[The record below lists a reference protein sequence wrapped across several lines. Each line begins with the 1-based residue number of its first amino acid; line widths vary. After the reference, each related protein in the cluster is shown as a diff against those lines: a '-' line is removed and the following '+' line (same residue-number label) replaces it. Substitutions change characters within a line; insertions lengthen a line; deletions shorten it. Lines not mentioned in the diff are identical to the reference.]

1 MGNNLK
7 NELAV
12 GKSVIGS
19 GAKRPHSY
27 TNILPY
33 ILVFP
38 AVMVILLLYLYPFL
52 ASFWKSFISKEGVLS
67 LVNYEKTLR
76 LYRYDILFTMGVT
89 AFSTFIATVISI
101 LVAVYLRLS
110 TGWLANSIGILYR
123 LPIFLPFVVI
133 AQMMRSFLAPHGTLN
148 LFLAKLSLVDIE
160 NPLQLFNWIGLTF
173 GFVWK
178 QAPFM
183 ILIIL
188 GGFQMI
194 DKSYIE
200 AAKSVGAKLPQI
212 ITKVLIPMNKPTIL
226 IAVTLVF
233 CSLVGCFSFP
243 YMLIGGK
250 TPVTITVDIA
260 HRVNYFGDYGVANAL
275 GVFSY
280 ILVSL
285 LAIYYVRS
293 MMKKGL
299 YD

>member
-12 GKSVIGS
+12 GKSEIGV
-19 GAKRPHSY
+19 GVERPHSY

-67 LVNYEKTLR
+67 LANYEKTLR

-89 AFSTFIATVISI
+89 ALSTFIATVLSI
-101 LVAVYLRLS
+101 FVAVYLRLS
-110 TGWLANSIGILYR
+110 KGWLSNSIGILYR

-160 NPLQLFNWIGLTF
+160 NPLQLFNWIGLVF

-183 ILIIL
+183 ILII
-188 GGFQMI
+188 
-194 DKSYIE
+194 
-200 AAKSVGAKLPQI
+200 
-212 ITKVLIPMNKPTIL
+212 
-226 IAVTLVF
+226 
-233 CSLVGCFSFP
+233 
-243 YMLIGGK
+243 
-250 TPVTITVDIA
+250 
-260 HRVNYFGDYGVANAL
+260 
-275 GVFSY
+275 
-280 ILVSL
+280 
-285 LAIYYVRS
+285 
-293 MMKKGL
+293 
-299 YD
+299 

>member
-12 GKSVIGS
+12 GKSEIGA
-19 GAKRPHSY
+19 GVERPRSY

-33 ILVFP
+33 VLVFP

-52 ASFWKSFISKEGVLS
+52 ASFWKSFISKEGVLG
-67 LVNYEKTLR
+67 LANYEKTLR

-89 AFSTFIATVISI
+89 ILSTLIATILSI
-101 LVAVYLRLS
+101 LLAVYLRL
-110 TGWLANSIGILYR
+110 TKGWIANIVGILYR

-133 AQMMRSFLAPHGTLN
+133 AQMMRSFLAPHGTFN
-148 LFLAKLSLVDIE
+148 LFLAKFGIIDIE
-160 NPLQLFNWIGLTF
+160 NPLQMFNWIGLTF

-178 QAPFM
+178 EAPFM
-183 ILIIL
+183 VLIIL
-188 GGFQMI
+188 GGFQMTN
-194 DKSYIE
+194 DSYIE

-212 ITKVLIPMNKPTIL
+212 ITKVLIPMNKTTIL

-250 TPVTITVDIA
+250 SPVTITVDIA

-280 ILVSL
+280 IMVSI
-285 LAIYYVRS
+285 LALYYVRS
-293 MMKKGL
+293 MMRKGL

>member
-1 MGNNLK
+1 MGNNLQ
-7 NELAV
+7 NELVV
-12 GKSVIGS
+12 GKSEIGV
-19 GAKRPHSY
+19 GVERPHSY

-67 LVNYEKTLR
+67 LANYEKTLR
-76 LYRYDILFTMGVT
+76 IYRYDILFTLGVT
-89 AFSTFIATVISI
+89 VLSTFIATVASI
-101 LVAVYLRLS
+101 FVAVYLRLS
-110 TGWLANSIGILYR
+110 KGWLSNSVGILYR

-133 AQMMRSFLAPHGTLN
+133 AQMMRSFLAPHGVLN
-148 LFLAKLSLVDIE
+148 LFLAKLNLIDIE
-160 NPLQLFNWIGLTF
+160 NPLQLFNWVGLTF

-178 QAPFM
+178 EAPFM
-183 ILIIL
+183 ILIIC

-194 DKSYIE
+194 DDSYIE
-200 AAKSVGAKLPQI
+200 AARSVGAKLPQI
-212 ITKVLIPMNKPTIL
+212 ITKILIPMNKPTIL

-250 TPVTITVDIA
+250 SPVTITVDIA

-280 ILVSL
+280 IMVSL
-285 LAIYYVRS
+285 LALYYVRS

>member
-1 MGNNLK
+1 MGNDLK
-7 NELAV
+7 NEFTV
-12 GKSVIGS
+12 GKSKIGV
-19 GAKRPHSY
+19 GAERPHSY
-27 TNILPY
+27 NNILPY
-33 ILVFP
+33 VLVFP

-52 ASFWKSFISKEGVLS
+52 ASFWKSFINKEGVLS
-67 LVNYEKTLR
+67 LANYEKTLR

-89 AFSTFIATVISI
+89 ALSTFIATVLSV

-160 NPLQLFNWIGLTF
+160 NPLQLFNWVGLTF

-194 DKSYIE
+194 DNSYIE

-250 TPVTITVDIA
+250 SPVTITVDIA

>member
-1 MGNNLK
+1 MTNNLK

-12 GKSVIGS
+12 GKSGIGV
-19 GAKRPHSY
+19 GVERPHSY
-27 TNILPY
+27 NNILPY

-67 LVNYEKTLR
+67 LANYEKTLR
-76 LYRYDILFTMGVT
+76 LYRYDILFTIGVT
-89 AFSTFIATVISI
+89 VLSTLIATVLSI

-110 TGWLANSIGILYR
+110 KGWLANGIGVLYR
-123 LPIFLPFVVI
+123 LPIFVPFVVV
-133 AQMMRSFLAPHGTLN
+133 AQMMRSFLAPHGILN
-148 LFLAKLSLVDIE
+148 LFLAQLNIIDIE
-160 NPLQLFNWIGLTF
+160 NPLQLFNWAGLTF

-183 ILIIL
+183 ILIIC

-194 DKSYIE
+194 DESYIE

-250 TPVTITVDIA
+250 SPVTITVDIA

-280 ILVSL
+280 IIVSL

-299 YD
+299 YE

>member
-7 NELAV
+7 NKLAV
-12 GKSVIGS
+12 GKSKIGV
-19 GAKRPHSY
+19 GVKRPHSY

-33 ILVFP
+33 VLVFP
-38 AVMVILLLYLYPFL
+38 AVMAILLLYLYPFL

-67 LVNYEKTLR
+67 LANYEKTLR
-76 LYRYDILFTMGVT
+76 LYRYDILFTFGVT

-101 LVAVYLRLS
+101 FVAVYLRL
-110 TGWLANSIGILYR
+110 TKGWLSNIIGILYR

-148 LFLAKLSLVDIE
+148 LFLEKLGLINLE

-194 DKSYIE
+194 DNSYIE

>member
-1 MGNNLK
+1 MGNNLQ

-12 GKSVIGS
+12 GKSEIGV
-19 GAKRPHSY
+19 GVERPHSY
-27 TNILPY
+27 ANILPY

-38 AVMVILLLYLYPFL
+38 AVMAILLLYLYPL
-52 ASFWKSFISKEGVLS
+52 LTSFWKSFINKEGVLS
-67 LVNYEKTLR
+67 LANYEKTLR
-76 LYRYDILFTMGVT
+76 LYRYDILFTLGVT
-89 AFSTFIATVISI
+89 VLSTFIATVLSV

-110 TGWLANSIGILYR
+110 KGWLANSVGILYR
-123 LPIFLPFVVI
+123 LPIFLPFVVV
-133 AQMMRSFLAPHGTLN
+133 AQMMRSFLAPHGILN
-148 LFLAKLSLVDIE
+148 LFLAKLNIIDIE
-160 NPLQLFNWIGLTF
+160 NPLQLFNWVGLTF

-178 QAPFM
+178 EAPFM
-183 ILIIL
+183 ILIIC

-194 DKSYIE
+194 NDSYIE

-212 ITKVLIPMNKPTIL
+212 ITKILIPMNKPTIL

-250 TPVTITVDIA
+250 SPVTITVDIA

-280 ILVSL
+280 IMVSL

-299 YD
+299 YE

>member
-12 GKSVIGS
+12 GKSVIGG

-89 AFSTFIATVISI
+89 AFSTFIATVLSI

>member
-12 GKSVIGS
+12 GKNEIGV
-19 GAKRPHSY
+19 GVERPRSY

-33 ILVFP
+33 VLVFP
-38 AVMVILLLYLYPFL
+38 AVMTILLLYLYPFL

-67 LVNYEKTLR
+67 LANYEKTLR
-76 LYRYDILFTMGVT
+76 LYRYDILFTFGVT

-101 LVAVYLRLS
+101 FVAVYLRL
-110 TGWLANSIGILYR
+110 TKGWLSNIIGILYR

-148 LFLAKLSLVDIE
+148 LFLAKLNLINIE

-178 QAPFM
+178 EAPFM
-183 ILIIL
+183 ILIIC

-194 DKSYIE
+194 DDSYIE
-200 AAKSVGAKLPQI
+200 AARSVGAKLPQI

-250 TPVTITVDIA
+250 SPVTITVDIA

-285 LAIYYVRS
+285 LAIYYIRS

>member
-12 GKSVIGS
+12 GKNEIGV
-19 GAKRPHSY
+19 GVERPHSY

-67 LVNYEKTLR
+67 LANYEKTLR
-76 LYRYDILFTMGVT
+76 IYRYDILFTLGVT
-89 AFSTFIATVISI
+89 VLSTFIATVASI
-101 LVAVYLRLS
+101 FVAVYLRLS
-110 TGWLANSIGILYR
+110 KGWLSNSVGILYR

-133 AQMMRSFLAPHGTLN
+133 AQMMRSFLAPHGVLN
-148 LFLAKLSLVDIE
+148 LFLAKLNLIDIE
-160 NPLQLFNWIGLTF
+160 NPLQLFNWVGLTF

-178 QAPFM
+178 EAPFM
-183 ILIIL
+183 ILIIC

-194 DKSYIE
+194 DDSYIE
-200 AAKSVGAKLPQI
+200 AARSVGAKLPQI
-212 ITKVLIPMNKPTIL
+212 ITKILIPMNKPTIL
-226 IAVTLVF
+226 IAVTIVF

-250 TPVTITVDIA
+250 VPVTITVDIA

-280 ILVSL
+280 IMVSL
-285 LAIYYVRS
+285 LALYYVRS

>member
-12 GKSVIGS
+12 GKSEIGA
-19 GAKRPHSY
+19 GVERPRSY

-33 ILVFP
+33 MLVFP

-67 LVNYEKTLR
+67 LANYEKTLR

-89 AFSTFIATVISI
+89 LFSTFIATVLSI
-101 LVAVYLRLS
+101 FVAVYLRLS
-110 TGWLANSIGILYR
+110 KGWLSNSIGILYR

-133 AQMMRSFLAPHGTLN
+133 AQMMRSFLAPHGTMN
-148 LFLAKLSLVDIE
+148 LFLAKLNLINIE

-194 DKSYIE
+194 DNSYIE

-212 ITKVLIPMNKPTIL
+212 ITKILIPMNKPTIL

-250 TPVTITVDIA
+250 SPVTITVDIA

>member
-12 GKSVIGS
+12 GKSVIGG

-178 QAPFM
+178 EAPFM

-212 ITKVLIPMNKPTIL
+212 ITKVLIPMNKSTIL

>member
-1 MGNNLK
+1 MTNNLK
-7 NELAV
+7 DTLIVKNNQEEV
-12 GKSVIGS
+12 GVE
-19 GAKRPHSY
+19 RPHFF
-27 TNILPY
+27 NLPF
-33 ILVFP
+33 LLLFP
-38 AVMVILLLYLYPFL
+38 AVMVIVLLYLYPFL
-52 ASFWKSFISKEGVLS
+52 SSFWKSFISKEGVLS
-67 LVNYEKTLR
+67 VANYQKTLK

-89 AFSTFIATVISI
+89 LLSTFIATVLSI
-101 LVAVYLRLS
+101 LLAVYLRLS
-110 TGWLANSIGILYR
+110 KGWLANSIGILYR

-133 AQMMRSFLAPHGTLN
+133 AQMMRSFLAPHGVFN
-148 LFLAKLSLVDIE
+148 IFLAKLGIINIE
-160 NPLQLFNWIGLTF
+160 NPLQFFNWTGLTF

-178 QAPFM
+178 QAAFM
-183 ILIIL
+183 ALIIL

-194 DKSYIE
+194 DDSYIE
-200 AAKSVGAKLPQI
+200 AARSVGAKLPQI
-212 ITKVLIPMNKPTIL
+212 ITKVLIPMNKTTIL

-280 ILVSL
+280 IIVSF
-285 LAIYYVRS
+285 LALYYVRS
-293 MMKKGL
+293 MMRKGL

>member
-1 MGNNLK
+1 MANNLENK
-7 NELAV
+7 LAV
-12 GKSVIGS
+12 GKNKIGV
-19 GAKRPHSY
+19 GVERPHSY

-38 AVMVILLLYLYPFL
+38 AVMTILLLYLYPFL

-67 LVNYEKTLR
+67 LANYEKTLR
-76 LYRYDILFTMGVT
+76 LYRYDILFTFGVT

-101 LVAVYLRLS
+101 FVAVYLRL
-110 TGWLANSIGILYR
+110 TKGWLSNIIGILYR

-148 LFLAKLSLVDIE
+148 LFLAKLNLINIE

-178 QAPFM
+178 EAPFM
-183 ILIIL
+183 ILIIC

-194 DKSYIE
+194 DNSYIE
-200 AAKSVGAKLPQI
+200 AARSVGAKLPQI

-250 TPVTITVDIA
+250 SPVTITVDIA

-285 LAIYYVRS
+285 LAIYYIRS

>member
-1 MGNNLK
+1 MTNNLK

-12 GKSVIGS
+12 GKSEIGV
-19 GAKRPHSY
+19 GVERPHSY
-27 TNILPY
+27 NNILPY

-67 LVNYEKTLR
+67 LANYEKTLR
-76 LYRYDILFTMGVT
+76 LYRYDILFTIGVT
-89 AFSTFIATVISI
+89 ILSTLIATVISI

-110 TGWLANSIGILYR
+110 KGWLANSIGVLYR

-133 AQMMRSFLAPHGTLN
+133 AQMMRSFLAPHGIFN
-148 LFLAKLSLVDIE
+148 LFLAKLGLINIE
-160 NPLQLFNWIGLTF
+160 NPLQFFNWAGLTF

-183 ILIIL
+183 ILIIY

-194 DKSYIE
+194 DDSYIE

-212 ITKVLIPMNKPTIL
+212 ITKVLIPMNKTTIL
-226 IAVTLVF
+226 VAVTLVF

-250 TPVTITVDIA
+250 TPTTITIDIA

-280 ILVSL
+280 IIVSL
-285 LAIYYVRS
+285 LALYYVRS

-299 YD
+299 YE

>member
-1 MGNNLK
+1 MTNNLRSELVVRE
-7 NELAV
+7 NETGV
-12 GKSVIGS
+12 GVE
-19 GAKRPHSY
+19 RPRSY

-67 LVNYEKTLR
+67 LANYEKTLR
-76 LYRYDILFTMGVT
+76 LYRYDILFTLGVT
-89 AFSTFIATVISI
+89 VLSTLIATVLSI
-101 LVAVYLRLS
+101 LLAVYLRLS
-110 TGWLANSIGILYR
+110 KSWLANRIGILYR
-123 LPIFLPFVVI
+123 LPIFLPFVVV
-133 AQMMRSFLAPHGTLN
+133 AQMMRSFLAPHGIFN
-148 LFLAKLSLVDIE
+148 LFLAKLDLINIE
-160 NPLQLFNWIGLTF
+160 NPLQFFNWTGLTF

-178 QAPFM
+178 EAPFM

-188 GGFQMI
+188 AGFQMI
-194 DKSYIE
+194 DDSYIE

-212 ITKVLIPMNKPTIL
+212 ITKILIPMNKPTIL

-233 CSLVGCFSFP
+233 CSLIGCFSFP

-280 ILVSL
+280 IMVSF
-285 LAIYYVRS
+285 LAIYYIRS
-293 MMKKGL
+293 MMRKGL

>member
-1 MGNNLK
+1 MGNNLE

-12 GKSVIGS
+12 GKSGIGA
-19 GAKRPHSY
+19 GVERPHSC
-27 TNILPY
+27 TNFLPY

-38 AVMVILLLYLYPFL
+38 AVMVILLLYLYPL
-52 ASFWKSFISKEGVLS
+52 LTSFWKSFISKEGVLS
-67 LVNYEKTLR
+67 LANYEKTLR
-76 LYRYDILFTMGVT
+76 LYRYDILFTLGVT
-89 AFSTFIATVISI
+89 VLSTFIGTVLSI

-110 TGWLANSIGILYR
+110 KGWLANSIGILYR
-123 LPIFLPFVVI
+123 LPIFLPFVVV
-133 AQMMRSFLAPHGTLN
+133 AQMMRSFLAPHGILN
-148 LFLAKLSLVDIE
+148 LFLAKLNIIDIE
-160 NPLQLFNWIGLTF
+160 NPLQLFNWVGLTF
-173 GFVWK
+173 GFIWK
-178 QAPFM
+178 EAPFM

-194 DKSYIE
+194 DNSYIE

-212 ITKVLIPMNKPTIL
+212 ITKILIPMNQSTIL

-250 TPVTITVDIA
+250 SPVTITVDIA

-280 ILVSL
+280 IMVSL

-299 YD
+299 YE

>member
-12 GKSVIGS
+12 GKNEIGV
-19 GAKRPHSY
+19 GVERPRSY

-33 ILVFP
+33 VLVFP
-38 AVMVILLLYLYPFL
+38 AVMTILLLYLYPFL

-67 LVNYEKTLR
+67 LANYEKTLR
-76 LYRYDILFTMGVT
+76 LYRYDILFTFGVT

-101 LVAVYLRLS
+101 FVAVYLRL
-110 TGWLANSIGILYR
+110 TKCWLSNIIGILYR

-148 LFLAKLSLVDIE
+148 LFLAKLNLINIE
-160 NPLQLFNWIGLTF
+160 NPLQLFNWVGLTF

-194 DKSYIE
+194 DNSYIE

-226 IAVTLVF
+226 IAITLVF

>member
-12 GKSVIGS
+12 GKSGIGA
-19 GAKRPHSY
+19 GAERPRSY
-27 TNILPY
+27 TNFLPY

-38 AVMVILLLYLYPFL
+38 AVMVILLLYFYPFL
-52 ASFWKSFISKEGVLS
+52 NSFWKSFITKEGVLS
-67 LVNYEKTLR
+67 LVNYKKTLN

-89 AFSTFIATVISI
+89 ILSTLIATVLSI

-123 LPIFLPFVVI
+123 LPIFLPFVVV
-133 AQMMRSFLAPHGTLN
+133 AQMMRSFLAPHGVLN
-148 LFLAKLSLVDIE
+148 LFLAKLNLINIE
-160 NPLQLFNWIGLTF
+160 NPLQLFNWIGLVF

-178 QAPFM
+178 EAPFM

-194 DKSYIE
+194 NNSYIE

-250 TPVTITVDIA
+250 SPVTITVDIA

-280 ILVSL
+280 IMVSL
-285 LAIYYVRS
+285 LALYYVRS

>member
-12 GKSVIGS
+12 GKSEIGAGVERS
-19 GAKRPHSY
+19 RSY

-33 ILVFP
+33 MLVFP

-67 LVNYEKTLR
+67 LANYEKTLR
-76 LYRYDILFTMGVT
+76 LYRYDILFTLGVT
-89 AFSTFIATVISI
+89 TLSTFIATVLSI
-101 LVAVYLRLS
+101 FVAVYLRLS
-110 TGWLANSIGILYR
+110 KGWLSNSIGILYR

-148 LFLAKLSLVDIE
+148 LFLAKLNLVNIE
-160 NPLQLFNWIGLTF
+160 NPLQLFNWAGLTF

-183 ILIIL
+183 ILIIC

-194 DKSYIE
+194 DDSYIE
-200 AAKSVGAKLPQI
+200 AARSVGAKLPQI
-212 ITKVLIPMNKPTIL
+212 ITKILIPMNKPTIL

-250 TPVTITVDIA
+250 SPVTITVDIA

-280 ILVSL
+280 IMVSL
-285 LAIYYVRS
+285 LALYYVRS

>member
-7 NELAV
+7 NKLAV
-12 GKSVIGS
+12 GKSEIGG
-19 GAKRPHSY
+19 GAIRPHPY

-52 ASFWKSFISKEGVLS
+52 ASFWKSFISKEGILS
-67 LVNYEKTLR
+67 LANYEKTLR
-76 LYRYDILFTMGVT
+76 LYSYDILFTMGVT
-89 AFSTFIATVISI
+89 AFSTFIATVLSI

-110 TGWLANSIGILYR
+110 KGWLASSVGILYR

-133 AQMMRSFLAPHGTLN
+133 AQMMRSFLAPHGILN
-148 LFLAKLSLVDIE
+148 LVLAKLGLIDIE
-160 NPLQLFNWIGLTF
+160 NPLQLFNWVGLTF

-194 DKSYIE
+194 DNSYIE
-200 AAKSVGAKLPQI
+200 AAKSVGAKLPQV

>member
-7 NELAV
+7 NKLAV
-12 GKSVIGS
+12 GKSEIGG
-19 GAKRPHSY
+19 GAIRPHPY

-52 ASFWKSFISKEGVLS
+52 ASFWKSFISKEGILS
-67 LVNYEKTLR
+67 LANYEKTLR
-76 LYRYDILFTMGVT
+76 LYRYDILFTFGVT

-101 LVAVYLRLS
+101 FVAVYLRL
-110 TGWLANSIGILYR
+110 TKGWLSNIIGILYR

-133 AQMMRSFLAPHGTLN
+133 AQMMRSFLAPHGVLN
-148 LFLAKLSLVDIE
+148 LVLAKLGLINIE
-160 NPLQLFNWIGLTF
+160 NPLQLFNWVGLTF

-194 DKSYIE
+194 DNSYIE
-200 AAKSVGAKLPQI
+200 AAKSVGAKLPQV

>member
-1 MGNNLK
+1 MGNNFK

-12 GKSVIGS
+12 GKNEIGV
-19 GAKRPHSY
+19 GVERPHSY
-27 TNILPY
+27 TDILPY

-67 LVNYEKTLR
+67 LANYEKTLR
-76 LYRYDILFTMGVT
+76 IYRYDILFTLGVT
-89 AFSTFIATVISI
+89 VLSTFIATVLSI

-110 TGWLANSIGILYR
+110 KGWLSNSIGILYR

-133 AQMMRSFLAPHGTLN
+133 AQMMRSFLAPHGVLN
-148 LFLAKLSLVDIE
+148 LFLAKLNLIDIE
-160 NPLQLFNWIGLTF
+160 NPLELFNWAGLTF

-178 QAPFM
+178 EAPFM
-183 ILIIL
+183 ILIIC

-194 DKSYIE
+194 DNSYIE
-200 AAKSVGAKLPQI
+200 AARSVGAKLPQI

-250 TPVTITVDIA
+250 SPVTITVDIA

-280 ILVSL
+280 IIVSL
-285 LAIYYVRS
+285 LALYYVRS

>member
-12 GKSVIGS
+12 GKSEIGA
-19 GAKRPHSY
+19 GVERPRSY

-33 ILVFP
+33 MLVFP

-67 LVNYEKTLR
+67 LANYEKTLR
-76 LYRYDILFTMGVT
+76 LYRYDVLFTLGVT
-89 AFSTFIATVISI
+89 TLSTFIATVLSI
-101 LVAVYLRLS
+101 FVAVYLRLS
-110 TGWLANSIGILYR
+110 KGWLSNSIGILYR

-148 LFLAKLSLVDIE
+148 LFFAKLNLVDIE
-160 NPLQLFNWIGLTF
+160 NPLQLFNWAGLTF

-183 ILIIL
+183 ILIIC

-194 DKSYIE
+194 DDSYIE
-200 AAKSVGAKLPQI
+200 AARSVGAKLPQI
-212 ITKVLIPMNKPTIL
+212 ITKILIPMNKPTIL

-250 TPVTITVDIA
+250 SPVTITVDIA

-280 ILVSL
+280 IMVSL
-285 LAIYYVRS
+285 LALYYVRS

>member
-1 MGNNLK
+1 MENNLK

-12 GKSVIGS
+12 GKSEIGG

-38 AVMVILLLYLYPFL
+38 AVMAILLLYLYPFL

-67 LVNYEKTLR
+67 LANYEKTLR

-110 TGWLANSIGILYR
+110 TGWLANSIGVLYR

-133 AQMMRSFLAPHGTLN
+133 AQMMRSFLAPHGILN
-148 LFLAKLSLVDIE
+148 LFLAKLGLINIE
-160 NPLQLFNWIGLTF
+160 NPLQLFNWLGLTF

-212 ITKVLIPMNKPTIL
+212 IIKVLIPMNKPTIL

-250 TPVTITVDIA
+250 SPVTITVDIA

>member
-1 MGNNLK
+1 
-7 NELAV
+7 
-12 GKSVIGS
+12 KSEIGA
-19 GAKRPHSY
+19 GVERPRSY

-33 ILVFP
+33 VLVFP

-67 LVNYEKTLR
+67 LANYEKTLR
-76 LYRYDILFTMGVT
+76 IYRYDILFTLGVT
-89 AFSTFIATVISI
+89 VLSTFIATVASI
-101 LVAVYLRLS
+101 FVAVYLRLS
-110 TGWLANSIGILYR
+110 KGWLSNSVGILYR

-133 AQMMRSFLAPHGTLN
+133 AQMMRSFLAPHGVLN
-148 LFLAKLSLVDIE
+148 LFLAKLNLIDIE
-160 NPLQLFNWIGLTF
+160 NPLQLFNWVGLTF

-178 QAPFM
+178 EAPFM
-183 ILIIL
+183 ILIIC

-194 DKSYIE
+194 DDSYIE
-200 AAKSVGAKLPQI
+200 AARSVGAKLPQI
-212 ITKVLIPMNKPTIL
+212 ITKILIPMNKPTIL

-250 TPVTITVDIA
+250 SPVTITVDIA

-280 ILVSL
+280 IMVSL
-285 LAIYYVRS
+285 LALYYVRS

>member
-12 GKSVIGS
+12 GKSEIGA
-19 GAKRPHSY
+19 GAKRPRSY

-89 AFSTFIATVISI
+89 AFSTFIATVLSI

>member
-12 GKSVIGS
+12 GKSKIGA
-19 GAKRPHSY
+19 GVERPRSY

-33 ILVFP
+33 ALVLP
-38 AVMVILLLYLYPFL
+38 AVMAILLLYLYPFL
-52 ASFWKSFISKEGVLS
+52 ASFWKSFISKEGVFS
-67 LVNYEKTLR
+67 VANYEKTLR
-76 LYRYDILFTMGVT
+76 LYQYDILFTFGVT

-101 LVAVYLRLS
+101 FVAVYLRL
-110 TGWLANSIGILYR
+110 TKGWLSNIIGILYR

-148 LFLAKLSLVDIE
+148 LFFAKLGLIDLE
-160 NPLQLFNWIGLTF
+160 NPLQLFNWIGLSF
-173 GFVWK
+173 GFIWK

-194 DKSYIE
+194 DNSYIE

>member
-1 MGNNLK
+1 MGNNLQ
-7 NELAV
+7 NELVV
-12 GKSVIGS
+12 GKSEIGV
-19 GAKRPHSY
+19 GVERPRSY

-38 AVMVILLLYLYPFL
+38 AVMVILLLYLYPLFT
-52 ASFWKSFISKEGVLS
+52 SFWKSFISKEGVLS
-67 LVNYEKTLR
+67 LANYEKTLR
-76 LYRYDILFTMGVT
+76 LYRYDILFTLGVT
-89 AFSTFIATVISI
+89 VFSTFIATILSI

-110 TGWLANSIGILYR
+110 KGWLANSVGILYR

-133 AQMMRSFLAPHGTLN
+133 AQMMRSFLAPHGILN
-148 LFLAKLSLVDIE
+148 LFLAKLNIIDIE
-160 NPLQLFNWIGLTF
+160 NPLQLFNWVGLTF

-178 QAPFM
+178 EAPFM
-183 ILIIL
+183 ILIIC

-194 DKSYIE
+194 NDSYIE

-212 ITKVLIPMNKPTIL
+212 ITKILIPMNKPTIL

-250 TPVTITVDIA
+250 SPVTITVDIA

-280 ILVSL
+280 IMVSL

-293 MMKKGL
+293 MLKKGL
-299 YD
+299 YE

>member
-12 GKSVIGS
+12 GKSEIGA
-19 GAKRPHSY
+19 GVERPRSY

-33 ILVFP
+33 VLVFP

-67 LVNYEKTLR
+67 LANYEKTLR
-76 LYRYDILFTMGVT
+76 LYRYDVLFTLGVT
-89 AFSTFIATVISI
+89 TLSTFIATVLSI
-101 LVAVYLRLS
+101 FAAVYLRLS
-110 TGWLANSIGILYR
+110 KGWLSNSIGILYR

-148 LFLAKLSLVDIE
+148 LFLAKLNLVNIE
-160 NPLQLFNWIGLTF
+160 NPLQLFNWAGLTF

-178 QAPFM
+178 QTPFM
-183 ILIIL
+183 ILIIC

-194 DKSYIE
+194 DDSYIE
-200 AAKSVGAKLPQI
+200 AARSVGAKLPQI
-212 ITKVLIPMNKPTIL
+212 ITKILIPMNKPTIL

-250 TPVTITVDIA
+250 SPVTITVDIA

-280 ILVSL
+280 IMVSL
-285 LAIYYVRS
+285 LALYYVRS

>member
-1 MGNNLK
+1 MGNNFK
-7 NELAV
+7 NELAA
-12 GKSVIGS
+12 GKSEIG
-19 GAKRPHSY
+19 GGVEKPHPY
-27 TNILPY
+27 TNFLPY

-52 ASFWKSFISKEGVLS
+52 SSFWKSFISKEGVLS
-67 LVNYEKTLR
+67 LTNYKKTLN

-89 AFSTFIATVISI
+89 TLSTLIATVLSI

-123 LPIFLPFVVI
+123 LPIFLPFVVV
-133 AQMMRSFLAPHGTLN
+133 AQMMRSFLAPHGILN
-148 LFLAKLSLVDIE
+148 LFLAKLNFINIE
-160 NPLQLFNWIGLTF
+160 NPLELFNWIGLMF

-178 QAPFM
+178 EAPFM

-194 DKSYIE
+194 DNSYIE

-212 ITKVLIPMNKPTIL
+212 ITKVLIPMNTPTIL

-250 TPVTITVDIA
+250 SPVTITVDIA